1 MGERSEHLAGSSPS
15 DVGQFPEEMEAQ
27 PSVFENKGPRV
38 LKPVPEGEREDLT
51 TAVQGPGGDS
61 RSDRG
66 DPSHAEFA
74 DISEHPMATTT
85 RDPQDQ
91 PDVQKVDPEFL
102 REHRT
107 DQADEIV
114 ARYDKLTDGEKAVL
128 RPRVS
133 KQGDESEN
141 L

>member
-1 MGERSEHLAGSSPS
+1 MAERDEQLAGSSPS
-15 DVGQFPEEMEAQ
+15 DVGQFPQEMEAQ
-27 PSVFENKGPRV
+27 PSVFENKGPRI
-38 LKPVPEGEREDLT
+38 LKPVPEDEREELT
-51 TAVQGPGGDS
+51 GVQGPGGDS
-61 RSDRG
+61 RPDQI

-74 DISEHPMATTT
+74 DVSEHPFVTTT
-85 RDPQDQ
+85 RDPHDQ
-91 PDVQKVDPEFL
+91 PDVQKVDPKFL
-102 REHRT
+102 EEHRT

-114 ARYDKLTDGEKAVL
+114 ARYDKLTDGEQAVL